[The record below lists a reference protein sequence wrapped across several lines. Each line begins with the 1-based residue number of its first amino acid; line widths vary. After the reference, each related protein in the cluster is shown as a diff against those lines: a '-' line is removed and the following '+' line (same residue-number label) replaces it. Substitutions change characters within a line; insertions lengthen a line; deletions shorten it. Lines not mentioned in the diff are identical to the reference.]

1 MFFSQ
6 TVRRDDEDDKSDVI
20 GRALGAGRDSF
31 DQRIGRATEGSE
43 NDDPLRRLR
52 PVTSR
57 SLLKPQKR
65 SVRER
70 RAIDW
75 QTNISHPRPLPF
87 CGSHRVGITLAW
99 QSYREEAKEVVRTW
113 VPSLGWVLPPT
124 VKLAASA
131 EASPELG
138 QQLKP
143 IALDLALVRRSVEQL
158 AGDLKQLAA
167 KQEQMAQSLA
177 TLQAVE
183 QDLRQNISSVPPP
196 GAVPIPRPKPT
207 HPQRSHRLCS
217 ELSTGGTLASRC
229 PRAVL
234 LGAKPCSMSW
244 QLEKRSPLRHPGLA
258 HAVHDALVL
267 LQVGRI
273 IARRGEIETANGER
287 GIKPQSG
294 LGFSLR
300 LL

>member
-20 GRALGAGRDSF
+20 GRALGAGRGSF

-43 NDDPLRRLR
+43 NDDPLRRLG
-52 PVTSR
+52 PVTSHR
-57 SLLKPQKR
+57 SSNLKNDQFVSDAPSIGRRISRTLARFLFVLL
-65 SVRER
+65 
-70 RAIDW
+70 
-75 QTNISHPRPLPF
+75 L
-87 CGSHRVGITLAW
+87 GVGITLAW
-99 QSYREEAKEVVRTW
+99 QSFREEAKDVVRTW

-183 QDLRQNISSVPPP
+183 QDLRQNISSVPAPR
-196 GAVPIPRPKPT
+196 AVPIPRPKPT
-207 HPQRSHRLCS
+207 QPPAQ
-217 ELSTGGTLASRC
+217 
-229 PRAVL
+229 
-234 LGAKPCSMSW
+234 
-244 QLEKRSPLRHPGLA
+244 SPA
-258 HAVHDALVL
+258 M
-267 LQVGRI
+267 Q
-273 IARRGEIETANGER
+273 
-287 GIKPQSG
+287 
-294 LGFSLR
+294 
-300 LL
+300 